1 MPSLRP
7 YPTFAWARTRGRP
20 SRTIAQEV
28 PRTKRRRLI
37 SCTTMGK
44 PVASLQLQFIL
55 IHLRERFPHHLALAP
70 TRTMAVGPAS
80 TSPGSMT
87 QGFYVVSLV
96 SATTS
101 STTAAMSSR
110 GHNAIGQRLAR
121 NLTWRRCQREGTP
134 SPSPGVPT
142 QEPLEESPCSM
153 MMAKVVKKDR
163 EQGQRKGDARVG
175 HHDSSYKGPRGG
187 LSTPRH
193 SIHPTAPLAPPRELR
208 RSHTTPRE
216 G

>member
-55 IHLRERFPHHLALAP
+55 IHLRERFPQIYRLTMRRLSRKYSRPLRHHLALAP

-134 SPSPGVPT
+134 SPSPGVPMH
-142 QEPLEESPCSM
+142 EPLEESPCSITM
-153 MMAKVVKKDR
+153 LR
-163 EQGQRKGDARVG
+163 WQRKTE
-175 HHDSSYKGPRGG
+175 SRGG
-187 LSTPRH
+187 GREMPGRNPWKSHR
-193 SIHPTAPLAPPRELR
+193 AP
-208 RSHTTPRE
+208 
-216 G
+216 